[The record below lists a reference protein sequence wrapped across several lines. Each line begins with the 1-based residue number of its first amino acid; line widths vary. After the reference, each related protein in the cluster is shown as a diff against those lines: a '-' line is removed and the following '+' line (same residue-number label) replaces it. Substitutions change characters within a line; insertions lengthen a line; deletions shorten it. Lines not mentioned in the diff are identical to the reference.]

1 MTNRNSWPHLS
12 AFGAWAIAFGC
23 AVGWDVLVLPLTEFL
38 PKAGPAGALIGL
50 ACGALAMAVIAWNFH
65 FMIGKCPGPGGV
77 YSYAKK
83 AFGHDHGYICAWFLC
98 LAYAAI
104 VWADAQMLT
113 VVVRYLIGGDPLHFG
128 FKYHVAGFRVC
139 LGDIVIV
146 ATAMAA
152 VVALTVRRRIAA
164 AVQSVLAVALAVGLV
179 VCFCAAAFGHVG
191 GVASMH
197 PFFSPKGGSPISQI
211 LGVLMITPWLFV
223 GIESISSMSA
233 EFNFPVR
240 RSCGIMAAAI
250 VATVAAYVAALLIPV
265 LASGG
270 GEAGWSAA
278 IASSG
283 DANARAFDLVKGTLG
298 GAGTAALGLALGGA
312 LFTNLVGNTVVASRL
327 LAAMA
332 DDGAMPRWL
341 GRKDGAL
348 SARNAIFVIALIAV
362 ATSALGQTVIEV
374 IVDIAIVGTAVA
386 YAYTSGATFKMARA
400 EGDRVSAATGL
411 VGLVFSAAIA
421 FVFLLP
427 VFSATMGTVSYLVLV
442 LWCIA
447 GLVFFLLI
455 FRREGSR
462 RFGRS
467 SVVWVSL
474 FLVILVLSHLWT
486 RQTAGEAMRDAYE
499 DIAKSHDSAC
509 RRNSPDGAPPT
520 CGMSWKEDLRRDLGV
535 VRSTIIRNSVVQSG
549 LNVLAIAL
557 MIAVYVILRRREL
570 DMEREKAKAKS
581 FFFSTVSHDIRTPLN
596 AIIGFSEMLKS
607 GFSTEEERVQ
617 AVDSIIASGKTLLG
631 LVNDVLDLSK
641 LESGKMEILPEP
653 TDCAKLLREVADAF
667 RVASAKS
674 GVEVRCRADAMPALM
689 LDPQRLRQI
698 AFNLVGN
705 AVKFTQKGFVEVR
718 ASFSEGTLSLAVE
731 DTGCGISEEDLG
743 RIGSAYVQVGS
754 KMSRNGGTGL
764 GLAICRQLATAMGG
778 RIDVVSKLGKGSTFT
793 VTIPGVKVVES
804 GGVKSGGVKSGGV
817 EELTHPLT
825 HSPTHPLNN
834 SPTCLRILI
843 VDDSKMNIMVLKA
856 QLKNLG
862 QFEVASAGDGQ
873 EALELLRSKGAN
885 SFDLVLTD
893 MWMPRMDGEGLV
905 KAIRA
910 DPLLSGLRVVVVTA
924 DVEFRAKF
932 DAVGF
937 DDLLLKPV
945 TRASLVEL
953 LAKEAK

>member
-1 MTNRNSWPHLS
+1 MTNRNSWSHLS

-38 PKAGPAGALIGL
+38 PKAGPASALMGL

-240 RSCGIMAAAI
+240 RSFGIMAAAI

-278 IASSG
+278 ITASG

-298 GAGTAALGLALGGA
+298 GAGTAVLGLALGGA

-332 DDGAMPRWL
+332 DDGAMPHWL

-374 IVDIAIVGTAVA
+374 IVDIAIVGTVVGTAVA
-386 YAYTSGATFKMARA
+386 YAYTSAATFKMARA
-400 EGDRVSAATGL
+400 EGDGVSAVTGL

-427 VFSATMGTVSYLVLV
+427 AVSSTMGTVSYLALV

-474 FLVILVLSHLWT
+474 FLVILALSHLWT

-581 FFFSTVSHDIRTPLN
+581 YFFSTVSHDIRTPLN

-607 GFSTEEERVQ
+607 GLSTKEERVQ
-617 AVDSIIASGKTLLG
+617 AEDAIIASGKTLLG
-631 LVNDVLDLSK
+631 LVNDVLDLSARAD
-641 LESGKMEILPEP
+641 G
-653 TDCAKLLREVADAF
+653 LREAAA
-667 RVASAKS
+667 R
-674 GVEVRCRADAMPALM
+674 G
-689 LDPQRLRQI
+689 
-698 AFNLVGN
+698 
-705 AVKFTQKGFVEVR
+705 
-718 ASFSEGTLSLAVE
+718 
-731 DTGCGISEEDLG
+731 
-743 RIGSAYVQVGS
+743 
-754 KMSRNGGTGL
+754 
-764 GLAICRQLATAMGG
+764 GG
-778 RIDVVSKLGKGSTFT
+778 RLQGREREGRNRGPVPSRRDASDDGRPAENPSDT
-793 VTIPGVKVVES
+793 VQPRRQRREVHARG
-804 GGVKSGGVKSGGV
+804 
-817 EELTHPLT
+817 PRRD
-825 HSPTHPLNN
+825 
-834 SPTCLRILI
+834 TCL
-843 VDDSKMNIMVLKA
+843 V
-856 QLKNLG
+856 
-862 QFEVASAGDGQ
+862 
-873 EALELLRSKGAN
+873 
-885 SFDLVLTD
+885 
-893 MWMPRMDGEGLV
+893 
-905 KAIRA
+905 
-910 DPLLSGLRVVVVTA
+910 
-924 DVEFRAKF
+924 
-932 DAVGF
+932 
-937 DDLLLKPV
+937 
-945 TRASLVEL
+945 
-953 LAKEAK
+953 

>member
-1 MTNRNSWPHLS
+1 MTDRNSWSHLS

-38 PKAGPAGALIGL
+38 PKAGPAGALMGL

-104 VWADAQMLT
+104 VWADAEMLT
-113 VVVRYLIGGDPLHFG
+113 VVARYLIGGDPLHFG

-240 RSCGIMAAAI
+240 RSFGIMAAAI

-298 GAGTAALGLALGGA
+298 GAGTVVLGLTLGGA

-341 GRKDGAL
+341 GRKDGAM

-386 YAYTSGATFKMARA
+386 YAYTSAATFKMARA

-474 FLVILVLSHLWT
+474 FLVILALSHLWT
-486 RQTAGEAMRDAYE
+486 RQMAGEAMRDAYE
-499 DIAKSHDSAC
+499 DIAESHDSAC

-754 KMSRNGGTGL
+754 SMSRNGGTGL
-764 GLAICRQLATAMGG
+764 GLAICKQLAAAMGG
-778 RIDVVSKLGKGSTFT
+778 SIGVESELGKGSTFT

-804 GGVKSGGVKSGGV
+804 GGVESGGVKSGGV

-825 HSPTHPLNN
+825 NSPTHPLNN

-873 EALELLRSKGAN
+873 EALELLRSRGAK

-893 MWMPRMDGEGLV
+893 MWMPHMDGEGLV

-932 DAVGF
+932 AEDGF
-937 DDLLLKPV
+937 DDILLKPV
-945 TRASLVEL
+945 TRDNLVEL
-953 LAKEAK
+953 LAKEAR

>member
-1 MTNRNSWPHLS
+1 MTDRNSWSHLS

-38 PKAGPAGALIGL
+38 PKAGPAGALMGL

-104 VWADAQMLT
+104 VWADAEMLT
-113 VVVRYLIGGDPLHFG
+113 VVARYLIGGDPLHFG

-240 RSCGIMAAAI
+240 RSFGIMAAAI

-298 GAGTAALGLALGGA
+298 GAGTAVLGLALGGA

-332 DDGAMPRWL
+332 DDGAMPHWL

-474 FLVILVLSHLWT
+474 FLVILALSHLWT

-557 MIAVYVILRRREL
+557 MIAVYVILR
-570 DMEREKAKAKS
+570 
-581 FFFSTVSHDIRTPLN
+581 STVSHDIRTPLN

-674 GVEVRCRADAMPALM
+674 GVEVRCRVDAMPALM

-731 DTGCGISEEDLG
+731 DTGCGIYEEDLG

-754 KMSRNGGTGL
+754 SMSRNGGTGL
-764 GLAICRQLATAMGG
+764 GLAICKQLAAAMGG
-778 RIDVVSKLGKGSTFT
+778 SIGVESELGKGSTFT

-804 GGVKSGGVKSGGV
+804 EVGENSSSSRKDAGIH
-817 EELTHPLT
+817 T
-825 HSPTHPLNN
+825 PTQN
-834 SPTCLRILI
+834 SNSNSHLRILI
-843 VDDSKMNIMVLKA
+843 VDDSKMNVMVLKA

-862 QFEVASAGDGQ
+862 QLDVVSAGDGQ
-873 EALELLRSKGAN
+873 EALELLRSRGAK

-893 MWMPRMDGEGLV
+893 MWMPMLDGSGLV

-910 DPLLSGLRVVVVTA
+910 DPALSGMRVVVVTA

-932 DAVGF
+932 AEDGF
-937 DDLLLKPV
+937 DDILLKPV
-945 TRASLVEL
+945 TRDNLVEL
-953 LAKEAK
+953 LAKEAR